1 MFAAAASG
9 FLQITLSQNA
19 SARHRVENER
29 CHVISRAAGPE
40 MTLVNL
46 PGCTALHRRFSA
58 LVLSNKAGMK
68 QGTNLQAPSTDER
81 DQRITAGRRSDLDDW
96 GIYRNR
102 DFCNTGLQKARRTR
116 RAAVIG
122 LGFNGRFGHFIAGAM
137 PTAEFLCEAGPSTA
151 SCY

>member
-1 MFAAAASG
+1 MYDGLHDVKRRMSVYAHSSG
-9 FLQITLSQNA
+9 FLQITYRKCLGETPGRKRPHA
-19 SARHRVENER
+19 
-29 CHVISRAAGPE
+29 
-40 MTLVNL
+40 
-46 PGCTALHRRFSA
+46 GCTALHRLFSA

-137 PTAEFLCEAGPSTA
+137 PTAEFRCEAGPSTA